1 VISERMHDTSSLLL
15 SRVFDG
21 PRSLLFQ
28 LWTDPS
34 LVSLWWGV
42 RDATITRCELDVR
55 PGGTWRIDMR
65 TRRGVTYPNSGTFLE
80 VVRNELLVYDDVPR
94 ADSPAWA
101 GKPPAPYVHT
111 VRFLEAGADRTSVSH
126 QVRFASQQDCDAMI
140 AHGMRTGLTQELD
153 RLQAAVAE
161 SINPN
166 TTGHAPFHR

>member
-1 VISERMHDTSSLLL
+1 VIAARVDETSSLLL

-34 LVSLWWGV
+34 LVALWWGV

-55 PGGTWRIDMR
+55 PGGAWRIDMR
-65 TRRGVTYPNSGTFLE
+65 TLGGVTYPNSGTYLE
-80 VVRNELLVYDDVPR
+80 VVRDELLVYDDVPR

-111 VRFLEAGADRTSVSH
+111 VRFSEVGADRVNVSH
-126 QVRFASQQDCDAMI
+126 QVRFATPQDCDAMI
-140 AHGMRTGLTQELD
+140 AYGMRNGLTQELD
-153 RLQAAVAE
+153 RLQSVVAE
-161 SINPN
+161 YGARS
-166 TTGHAPFHR
+166 